1 MEKKPLPRRYKVW
14 SAFEGRDQSANFS
27 GSTDLKTLK
36 ALYSYGTSL
45 DLELEGTCS
54 FPPGRPVKCKTA
66 KISAEEI
73 DLVCHTSPWERL
85 NFEKEKGA
93 PIRLDL
99 DQIGPFGGTV
109 DSQRGNNL
117 QILVD
122 REFRSLLD
130 AKLARVAAQRKLGV
144 TPAAGASPAKTVVAR
159 IELKHTA
166 CAFNDH
172 IGTLRKGTVVN
183 VSHQDI
189 LLRAT
194 VIPPLNALIKF
205 QGPGHHRAEVT
216 NKFAIGFLATFLV
229 PFNESELS
237 PDMMFIDM

>member
-14 SAFEGRDQSANFS
+14 SAFEGRDPPPSFS
-27 GSTDLKTLK
+27 GASSDIKTLR

-45 DLELEGTCS
+45 DIELEGTCS

-73 DLVCHTSPWERL
+73 DLVCQTNPWEQL
-85 NFEKEKGA
+85 NFEKEKGSV
-93 PIRLDL
+93 IRLDL
-99 DQIGPFGGTV
+99 DQIGPFGGVV

-122 REFRSLLD
+122 REFRTLLD
-130 AKLARVAAQRKLGV
+130 AKLARVAAQRKLGI
-144 TPAAGASPAKTVVAR
+144 PAAEAAPAKTVVAR
-159 IELKHTA
+159 IELRHTA
-166 CAFNDH
+166 CAFTDH

-183 VSHQDI
+183 VSQHDI

-194 VIPPLNALIKF
+194 VIPPMNALITF
-205 QGPGHHRAEVT
+205 QGPGRHRAEVT
-216 NKFAIGFLATFLV
+216 NKFAIGFLAKFLA
-229 PFNESELS
+229 PFSENDLS